1 MSKTID
7 FYNNNA
13 ADFVSGTLN
22 ADVTYIQDRFL
33 ALLPAGARILDFGC
47 GSGRDTKYFLEKGF
61 RAEGTDGSEE
71 LCRIASETTGTTVRQ
86 MMFDEL
92 DETDAFDGIWA
103 CASILH
109 LPKAELR
116 DVLKKMV
123 RATKNGGYMYVSF
136 RYGDFEGYINER
148 YFTYFTEE
156 TFDEFISD
164 IGEIK
169 IVDKWVS
176 EDVRPDRREMKWL
189 NLILRKL
196 NTV

>member
-13 ADFVSGTLN
+13 ADFVSGTIN

-33 ALLPAGARILDFGC
+33 ALLPKGAKILDFGC
-47 GSGRDTKYFLEKGF
+47 GSGRDTKYFIEKGF
-61 RAEGTDGSEE
+61 RAEGVDGSEE
-71 LCRIASETTGTTVRQ
+71 LCRIASENTGTTVRH
-86 MMFDEL
+86 MMFNEL
-92 DETDAFDGIWA
+92 DEIDTYDGIWA

-109 LPKAELR
+109 LPKSELR
-116 DVLKKMV
+116 DVLMKMI
-123 RATKNGGYMYVSF
+123 RAVKDGGYLYVSF
-136 RYGDFEGYINER
+136 RHGDFEGYINDR
-148 YFTYFTEE
+148 YFSYFTEE
-156 TFDEFISD
+156 GFEEFIGD
-164 IGEIK
+164 LQEIE

-196 NTV
+196 NTI

>member
-61 RAEGTDGSEE
+61 RAEGTDGSKE

-92 DETDAFDGIWA
+92 DEVDAFDGIWA

-116 DVLKKMV
+116 DVFKKMV
-123 RATKNGGYMYVSF
+123 RATKSGGYIYVSF
-136 RYGDFEGYINER
+136 RHGDFEGYINER
-148 YFTYFTEE
+148 YFTYFTEKGFE
-156 TFDEFISD
+156 EFISD
-164 IGEIK
+164 IREIK
-169 IVDKWVS
+169 TVDKWVS

-189 NLILRKL
+189 NLILRK
-196 NTV
+196 N

>member
-7 FYNNNA
+7 FYDNNA
-13 ADFVSGTLN
+13 ETFVAGTIN

-33 ALLPAGARILDFGC
+33 RLLPEGARILDFGC

-61 RAEGTDGSEE
+61 RAEGVDGSKE
-71 LCRIASETTGTTVRQ
+71 LCRIASENTGTTVRQ

-92 DETDAFDGIWA
+92 DEVNAYDGIWA
-103 CASILH
+103 CSSILH
-109 LPKAELR
+109 LPKSELKE
-116 DVLKKMV
+116 VLRKMV
-123 RATKNGGYMYVSF
+123 RAVKTGGYIYTSF
-136 RYGDFEGYINER
+136 RHGDFEGYINER

-156 TFDEFISD
+156 GFEEFVGD
-164 IGEIK
+164 INEIK
-169 IVDKWVS
+169 TVDKWVS

>member
-13 ADFVSGTLN
+13 ADFVSGTIN

-33 ALLPAGARILDFGC
+33 ALLPKGAKILDFGC
-47 GSGRDTKYFLEKGF
+47 GSGRDTKYFIEKGF
-61 RAEGTDGSEE
+61 RAEGVDGSEE
-71 LCRIASETTGTTVRQ
+71 LCKIASDNTGTTVRH
-86 MMFDEL
+86 MMFNEL
-92 DETDAFDGIWA
+92 DEFDTYDGIWA

-109 LPKAELR
+109 LPKSELR
-116 DVLKKMV
+116 DVLMKMI
-123 RATKNGGYMYVSF
+123 RATKYGGYIYASF
-136 RYGDFEGYINER
+136 RYGDFEGYIDER

-156 TFDEFISD
+156 SFEEFISD

-196 NTV
+196 NTI

>member
-13 ADFVSGTLN
+13 ADFVSGTIN

-33 ALLPAGARILDFGC
+33 ALLPKGAKILDFGC
-47 GSGRDTKYFLEKGF
+47 GSGRDTKYFIEKGF
-61 RAEGTDGSEE
+61 RAEGVDGSEE
-71 LCRIASETTGTTVRQ
+71 LCKIASDNTGTTVRH
-86 MMFDEL
+86 MMFNEL
-92 DETDAFDGIWA
+92 DEFDTYDGIWA

-109 LPKAELR
+109 LPKIELR
-116 DVLKKMV
+116 DVLMKMI
-123 RATKNGGYMYVSF
+123 RATKYGGYIYASF
-136 RYGDFEGYINER
+136 RYGDFEGYIDER

-156 TFDEFISD
+156 SFEEFISD

-196 NTV
+196 NTI

>member
-1 MSKTID
+1 MSKTTD
-7 FYNNNA
+7 FYDNNA
-13 ADFVSGTLN
+13 ADFVSGTLY

-33 ALLPAGARILDFGC
+33 ALLPKGAIILDFGC

-61 RAEGTDGSEE
+61 RAEGVDGSKE

-86 MMFDEL
+86 MMFNEL
-92 DETDAFDGIWA
+92 DEVDAYDGIWA

-109 LPKAELR
+109 LPKTELK
-116 DVLKKMV
+116 DVLMKMV
-123 RATKNGGYMYVSF
+123 RATKSGGYMYVSF
-136 RYGDFEGYINER
+136 RHGDFEGYINER
-148 YFTYFTEE
+148 YFTYFMEE

-169 IVDKWVS
+169 IEDKWVS

-196 NTV
+196 NTI